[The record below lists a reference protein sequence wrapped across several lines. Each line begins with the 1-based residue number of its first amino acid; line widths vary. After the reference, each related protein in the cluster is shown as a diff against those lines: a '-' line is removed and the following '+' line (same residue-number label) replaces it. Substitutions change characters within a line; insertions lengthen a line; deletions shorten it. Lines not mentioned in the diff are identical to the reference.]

1 MHSDDPQ
8 VTRTHLPCAIRTDSG
23 TNSWGFLT
31 TSTPHGGGIRT
42 ACRHG
47 GHGHRSMPQWRF
59 AHRLAHA
66 ALQAPPE
73 SPSGPATISL
83 EEARSI
89 AFGLRTMRN
98 AARAASR
105 VSTARGELTCWRRAI
120 PALPEDYLEGVDM
133 LEMFQERL
141 ITELHA
147 DQAAIAPHIA
157 ELTQAQPSQKCW
169 SRPVPEDAQ
178 RGTWAGKASWVTHA
192 HTHLAPLM
200 VGPSMAISAPNLQAL
215 LQAMANFV
223 SPTGRGLTASHAT
236 IAKIACQDHS
246 CALSLSTATQRV
258 RTARRLLEHEGFLLI
273 HARGGHMTS
282 LERMAALAHHGGRQI
297 RCGSTC
303 DLVLPEHL
311 RPTPPQQQYLPD
323 SGLAKRLQERDE
335 KYLEHR
341 KSTVGNQLKSTYVC
355 DSGFESSRRFSGVFH
370 ARVRAEKNFIPS
382 RKTKIS
388 TRAWTIADALTRD
401 SENAAARGPYWH
413 LVGDGPGKISLK
425 SVAYLIEKHTPAWA
439 DTRTIMRGLVHA
451 ATGKTGYV
459 ALGLKTRPR
468 RAWAWLEAVLESIS
482 WDEQQ
487 AWPTWSVTAREFGV
501 DWRGARHRWG
511 KDQKAKSQD
520 STSPRTVPVDAGRS
534 AIQKMREIIAK
545 AKSVRS

>member
-1 MHSDDPQ
+1 
-8 VTRTHLPCAIRTDSG
+8 
-23 TNSWGFLT
+23 
-31 TSTPHGGGIRT
+31 
-42 ACRHG
+42 
-47 GHGHRSMPQWRF
+47 MPRWRF

-66 ALQAPPE
+66 ALQDPPE

-98 AARAASR
+98 AALAASR

-141 ITELHA
+141 IAELRT

-178 RGTWAGKASWVTHA
+178 RGTWAGKDSWVTHA

-200 VGPSMAISAPNLQAL
+200 VGPSMAISAPNLRSI
-215 LQAMANFV
+215 LQAMAGLV

-236 IAKIACQDHS
+236 IAKNARQDHG
-246 CALSLSTATQRV
+246 CALALSTATQRT
-258 RTARRLLEHEGFLLI
+258 RTARRLLEHAGFLLT

-282 LERMAALAHHGGRQI
+282 LERMAALAHHGGCQN

-303 DLVLPEHL
+303 DLILPEHL
-311 RPTPPQQQYLPD
+311 RPTPPQQYLPD
-323 SGLAKRLQERDE
+323 SGLAERLQERDE

-341 KSTVGNQLKSTYVC
+341 KSTVVNSIESTYVS
-355 DSGFESSRRFSGVFH
+355 DLGFESSIRYSGVFH
-370 ARVRAEKNFIPS
+370 ARARAEKNFIS
-382 RKTKIS
+382 SQKVQIS
-388 TRAWTIADALTRD
+388 TRSWTIADALTHD
-401 SENAAARGPYWH
+401 SENAAARGPYAH
-413 LVGDGPGKISLK
+413 LVGDGAGQISLK
-425 SVAYLIEKHTPAWA
+425 SVAFLIEKHTPAWA
-439 DTRTIMRGLVHA
+439 DLRTVMRGLAHA

-468 RAWAWLEAVLESIS
+468 RAWPWLETVLESIS
-482 WDEQQ
+482 WDDQ
-487 AWPTWSVTAREFGV
+487 AEWPAWSVAAREFGV

-511 KDQKAKSQD
+511 KDQKANPQEKASR
-520 STSPRTVPVDAGRS
+520 RTASADIGRS

-545 AKSVRS
+545 AKSAQP